1 MPRENR
7 APSFLP
13 PPLGEGDHAKRGG
26 GGGQPRRRRE
36 LMFSPRTF
44 AGAGVDLFQLS
55 PAAASFLRPAI
66 RRAHAPSH
74 PVGGEGVGSTAS
86 TTAGCGRAMKPGGGV
101 LRGSSRASVW
111 MTPLARRR
119 PRGGPLRLYAR
130 KSTLPEPPQGGTGRA
145 FKASRK
151 GPAVGGAGG
160 KRSRGAL
167 RLVETVYPT
176 HRPGEPRRPAPFPP
190 PLPPKRRRV
199 VPVVPN

>member
-86 TTAGCGRAMKPGGGV
+86 TTAGCGRAMKPGRRRV
-101 LRGSSRASVW
+101 PGSSWTSSGWR
-111 MTPLARRR
+111 PLLAARPVAGADADLVRKAPPPALSAREGRQQPSR
-119 PRGGPLRLYAR
+119 PEQGP
-130 KSTLPEPPQGGTGRA
+130 P
-145 FKASRK
+145 
-151 GPAVGGAGG
+151 VGGANG
-160 KRSRGAL
+160 KRPRGAL
-167 RLVETVYPT
+167 RLVETVNLNSQT
-176 HRPGEPRRPAPFPP
+176 GRDPAPRS
-190 PLPPKRRRV
+190 LPDLPAAAARGG
-199 VPVVPN
+199 